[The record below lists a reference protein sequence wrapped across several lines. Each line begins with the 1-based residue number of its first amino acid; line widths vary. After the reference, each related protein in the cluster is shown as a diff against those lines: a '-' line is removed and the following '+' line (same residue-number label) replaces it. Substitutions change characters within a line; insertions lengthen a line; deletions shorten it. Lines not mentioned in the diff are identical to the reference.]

1 MRMKYVLP
9 QIVVL
14 IVSLLMPMSLWAQQ
28 SIDEADSRFEAGD
41 YKVAVSFYQVI
52 MRAYQIQNRST
63 YDVERKLSKAK
74 ECQNLM
80 NVAERNYKRQYY
92 TKAIECYNKIKG
104 INPSDPNIDDR
115 IKLCE
120 RGRDQY
126 LANKAI
132 ETEWGNAKTLQA
144 LYDFIKKYP
153 NSAYEDEAKERIR
166 KLEIVAD
173 EERWNGAN
181 RSGTT
186 ISYEG
191 YLSRKTS
198 YSQHVEEAKRKLAQ
212 LYEKEGNESFSLGL
226 YSFALSSYKKAIS
239 NGGNLEKSEN
249 YQYCRFQAED
259 NWKTNS
265 TAISDYLV
273 RFPNGKF
280 TSVVR
285 GYKVRNEVRNGH
297 FDEAR
302 REVNRP
308 GSIYDNDTYR
318 NSNWWLDYIKA
329 KEREYKK
336 QTRGQNRIAL
346 PLTIPISAGLASSIG
361 ESTAGSRHTGGK
373 WGIGLGIGGY
383 SNLLNIDAM
392 YFRYPGAKSF
402 VVIAPTFNVLQSLP
416 PYRSVHL
423 SIRPEF
429 GYGFNSG
436 NLFGAR
442 VGVGGRFLDVSG
454 GASYIQDFGTYV
466 DLSLRFNLY
475 L

>member
-1 MRMKYVLP
+1 MKKLLEY
-9 QIVVL
+9 VVL
-14 IVSLLMPMSLWAQQ
+14 VSLVLLSQTLYAQTEEEVN
-28 SIDEADSRFEAGD
+28 IKFGIGD
-41 YKVAVSFYQVI
+41 YTAAVSGYNTLI
-52 MRAYQIQNRST
+52 TIYSIQGRST
-63 YDVERKLSKAK
+63 ASLEKSLAYAK
-74 ECQNLM
+74 ECQKLLRT
-80 NVAERNYKRQYY
+80 AEGYFDKQYF
-92 TKAIECYNKIKG
+92 TKAIECYMRIKT
-104 INPSDPNIDDR
+104 INPRDPNIDHYIR
-115 IKLCE
+115 RCE
-120 RGRDQY
+120 LGRDDY
-126 LANKAI
+126 LAQKEIDAEWNKAQSL
-132 ETEWGNAKTLQA
+132 ND
-144 LYDFIKKYP
+144 LYAFVRKHP
-153 NSAYEDEAKERIR
+153 NSKYEALAKEKIKRF
-166 KLEIVAD
+166 EISAD

-191 YLSRKTS
+191 YLSSKTS
-198 YSQHVEEAKRKLAQ
+198 YSQHVEDAKRKLAQ

-239 NGGNLEKSEN
+239 NGGNLEKNEN

-346 PLTIPISAGLASSIG
+346 PLTIPISAGLASNIG